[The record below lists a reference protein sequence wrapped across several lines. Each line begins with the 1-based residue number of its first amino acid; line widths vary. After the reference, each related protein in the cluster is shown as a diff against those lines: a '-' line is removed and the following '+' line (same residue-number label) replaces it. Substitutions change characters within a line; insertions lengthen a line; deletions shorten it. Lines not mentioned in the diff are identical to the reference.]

1 MGKEHI
7 NIWAENIDRSRKF
20 YTLFFAG
27 KAKRNAKE
35 RVDQLDSYC
44 ISFRNGPS
52 LEINSKTRV
61 TSIPESADLMHPVND
76 IAFRF
81 QKKSQVDDLT
91 QWVIDEGFK
100 LEKRPHEVEQG
111 TYSSIV
117 RDPDNNRVEIYH
129 LVD

>member
-7 NIWAENIDRSRKF
+7 NIWTENIDRSRKF

-35 RVDQLDSYC
+35 RADDLDSYF

-52 LEINSKTRV
+52 IELLSKKQV
-61 TSIPESADLMHPVND
+61 FSIPDAAELMHPIND

-81 QKKSQVDDLT
+81 HNKSQVDDLT
-91 QWVIDEGFK
+91 QWVIDEGFT
-100 LEKRPHEVEQG
+100 LEKHPYEEEQG

-129 LVD
+129 LIE